1 MNLAEIWLPPLP
13 QGGKIQTKKLR
24 FKDYHSHCGVFFFDA
39 PAILV
44 VRIEDCNMQIIEEF
58 VFYSGSI

>member
-1 MNLAEIWLPPLP
+1 MNLAEIWLPLSPREAKYRQRNSAL
-13 QGGKIQTKKLR
+13 KITTVTA
-24 FKDYHSHCGVFFFDA
+24 GFFFDA

>member
-1 MNLAEIWLPPLP
+1 MNLAEIWLPPSPREAKYRQRNSAL
-13 QGGKIQTKKLR
+13 KITTVTAG
-24 FKDYHSHCGVFFFDA
+24 FFFFDA